1 MKPVMQ
7 YDADLAARNIINYCL
22 QYTTEDYIKSL
33 IYAAAYKNIQS
44 LIKRLITMFPLSL
57 TGFDDWL
64 DEGLE
69 ISQRS

>member
-69 ISQRS
+69 PL